1 MKLLSLLVIGVSVAA
16 PMYGQAYR
24 ADPKPGEQGSSNI
37 RIVGH
42 LPLISSGPYATSD
55 IEMEQELSRPYVY
68 VDRTKIPAGFDI
80 ISIKEPTRPRLIY
93 SWRIESPELH
103 KGNGSLAP
111 TYLKSK
117 GRYYFFNGFGFSQG

>member
-1 MKLLSLLVIGVSVAA
+1 MKFTSLLLIGFAVTTTRTASAQQ
-16 PMYGQAYR
+16 YH
-24 ADPKPGEQGSSNI
+24 ADPKPGEQGSSNV

-42 LPLISSGPYATSD
+42 LPLMSTSAYNSSD

-80 ISIKEPTRPRLIY
+80 ISIKDPSKPKVIY
-93 SWRIESPELH
+93 SWHIETPELH

-117 GRYYFFNGFGFSQG
+117 GRYYFFNGFG